1 MAIQRANAM
10 AGKSSRFWVALL
22 NAGGCWKIERRRVR
36 TAIRVNHCLRLE
48 VSSMLL
54 TLMNEMEKK
63 V

>member
-22 NAGGCWKIERRRVR
+22 NAGGCRKMERRRVR
-36 TAIRVNHCLRLE
+36 TAMRVNHCLRE
-48 VSSMLL
+48 VSSLLL
-54 TLMNEMEKK
+54 TLMNEMDKK